1 MSRRDGEK
9 IARAGAAMWLAGTL
23 VLGTAAACREKGRPD
38 PNIRM
43 AISHEPEA
51 TRQNASEGGQGAAAQ
66 ENASGD
72 TGGNSPA
79 QTVPTQLAVPP
90 EVLKAYSG
98 IQLHWRDA
106 TNGKEGTLEVPLQGT
121 AKVPDSDL
129 QVRADVF
136 LPAFTMTA
144 ESITSTGIDPSN
156 PAARIAVIQKGQ
168 EIFSGWIFTRFP
180 DVHPFQHPRF
190 ALRLE
195 GGVAKKSS

>member
-1 MSRRDGEK
+1 MSRRGGEN
-9 IARAGAAMWLAGTL
+9 IGRAGAALWLAGTL

-38 PNIRM
+38 QNIRM

-51 TRQNASEGGQGAAAQ
+51 ARQNASEGGQGGAP

-72 TGGNSPA
+72 TGGNSST
-79 QTVPTQLAVPP
+79 QTVPTQLNVPP

-106 TNGKEGTLEVPLQGT
+106 TSGNEGTLEVPLQGT

-144 ESITSTGIDPSN
+144 ESITSTGVDPSN

-168 EIFSGWIFTRFP
+168 EIFTGWIFTRFP

-195 GGVAKKSS
+195 GGVARKGS